1 MNYLLIGRVNVGK
14 SSIFNLLTEQKHN
27 IVHKEE
33 GTTRDWHKELIKGTN
48 SYIFDTPGILIGEN
62 NNDNLLKTPFYQ
74 FLQSKIHC
82 FLYVTEYKN
91 GFNEVD
97 NFSINQLRKQNK
109 DIIIIINKFDN
120 YNNQPNNDF
129 DKYGMSSLY
138 FISCAHNF
146 GIKNLK
152 SIFINKIPTTNI
164 KNDNDLSIAIFGKPN
179 SGKSTLLNTLVG
191 YRRSQTSS
199 FAGTT
204 SDFVTDSIKYKN
216 RKIKFFDTAGIG
228 RKSNIKSKS
237 INYLSVKKSFENI
250 YKVDFSII
258 LIDAYQGL
266 DRQDK
271 RIIKLVSEKSKSV
284 LIIFNKIDLISNKL
298 EFKSSTILNI
308 KSTISGVK
316 NIKFFF
322 ISALIKNNSIEIL
335 DYILDQFYLVEYK
348 ISTSKL
354 NKWLAKVIKENQHPL
369 IENKKVNFKYVVQVK
384 EKPITIKIFCN
395 FSNKLQNSYKKYLL
409 NNFNYHFKILNQK
422 TKFIFSSSKNPY
434 I

>member
-14 SSIFNLLTEQKHN
+14 SSIFNLLSKQRNN

-33 GTTRDWHKELIKGTN
+33 GATRDWHKELIKGTN
-48 SYIFDTPGILIGEN
+48 SYIFDTPGIIINQN
-62 NNDNLLKTPFYQ
+62 NTNFIKTFFYKLLE
-74 FLQSKIHC
+74 SKIHC
-82 FLYVTEYKN
+82 FLYVIEYKN

-97 NFSINQLRKQNK
+97 NFSINQLRKHNK
-109 DIIIIINKFDN
+109 DIIIIINKFDH
-120 YNNQPNNDF
+120 YKVQPNNEF
-129 DKYGMSSLY
+129 DKYGISSIHY
-138 FISCAHNF
+138 ISCAHNF

-152 SIFINKIPTTNI
+152 SIFVKNNSITKI
-164 KNDNDLSIAIFGKPN
+164 KNENDLSIAIFGKPN

-191 YRRSQTSS
+191 YQRSQTSPL
-199 FAGTT
+199 AGTT
-204 SDFVTDSIKYKN
+204 SDFVTDFINYKN
-216 RKIKFFDTAGIG
+216 RKIRFIDTAGIG
-228 RKSNIKSKS
+228 RKSNIKNNS
-237 INYLSVKKSFENI
+237 INYLSVKKSFENL
-250 YKVDFSII
+250 YNVDFSIV

-271 RIIKLVSEKSKSV
+271 RIIKLVSDKSKSV
-284 LIIFNKIDLISNKL
+284 LVIFNKIDLIENKL
-298 EFKSSTILNI
+298 AYKSNTILNI
-308 KSTISGVK
+308 KSTLSEIK

-322 ISALIKNNSIEIL
+322 ISALLKKNSFKIL
-335 DYILDQFYLVEYK
+335 DYILDQFYSINYK
-348 ISTSKL
+348 IPTSKL
-354 NKWLAKVIKENQHPL
+354 NKWLMKVIKQNQHPL

-395 FSNKLQNSYKKYLL
+395 YSNKLQNSYKTYLS

>member
-1 MNYLLIGRVNVGK
+1 MLITLV
-14 SSIFNLLTEQKHN
+14 
-27 IVHKEE
+27 
-33 GTTRDWHKELIKGTN
+33 
-48 SYIFDTPGILIGEN
+48 
-62 NNDNLLKTPFYQ
+62 LKT
-74 FLQSKIHC
+74 
-82 FLYVTEYKN
+82 
-91 GFNEVD
+91 
-97 NFSINQLRKQNK
+97 
-109 DIIIIINKFDN
+109 
-120 YNNQPNNDF
+120 
-129 DKYGMSSLY
+129 
-138 FISCAHNF
+138 
-146 GIKNLK
+146 LK
-152 SIFINKIPTTNI
+152 TIFTNTTPATNI

-199 FAGTT
+199 LAGTT
-204 SDFVTDSIKYKN
+204 SDLVIDCIKYKN

-237 INYLSVKKSFENI
+237 INYLSIKKSFANI
-250 YKVDFSII
+250 YKVNFSII

-271 RIIKLVSEKSKSV
+271 RIIKMISDKSKSV
-284 LIIFNKIDLISNKL
+284 LVIFNKIDLISNKV
-298 EFKSSTILNI
+298 EFKSNTIINL
-308 KSTISGVK
+308 KSTLSGVK

-322 ISALIKNNSIEIL
+322 ISALIKKNSFKIL
-335 DYILDQFYLVEYK
+335 DYILDQFYLVDCK

-354 NKWLAKVIKENQHPL
+354 NRWLIKVIKENQHPL

-395 FSNKLQNSYKKYLL
+395 FPNKLQNSYKKYLS